1 MLLSVILGVLFS
13 GYIVNK
19 KISNLDIP
27 EKQEQ
32 LQEIKANMD
41 NIEVNVDNKE
51 VVQELENIRRVL
63 AELENEL
70 EDIGDKNSVFYI
82 TPGGY

>member
-41 NIEVNVDNKE
+41 NIEVNVDNKFTTMYVSYAKDL
-51 VVQELENIRRVL
+51 VVSGKTVDEAIEIIKKTRD
-63 AELENEL
+63 AF
-70 EDIGDKNSVFYI
+70 S
-82 TPGGY
+82 